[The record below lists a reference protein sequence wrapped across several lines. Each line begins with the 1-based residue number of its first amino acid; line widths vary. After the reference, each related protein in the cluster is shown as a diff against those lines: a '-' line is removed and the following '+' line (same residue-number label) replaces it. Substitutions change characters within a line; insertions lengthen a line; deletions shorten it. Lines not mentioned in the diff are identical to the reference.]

1 MRKKGKRKWI
11 RKEKEVKDRP
21 FSLMPSVL
29 SSNIFSSSQLQIRK
43 KKRKKGKGKRIRN
56 EKRGE
61 RSTVFCPFSTVKV
74 LSSNIFSSSSQL
86 QSNK

>member
-43 KKRKKGKGKRIRN
+43 KKRQKGKGKRIRN
-56 EKRGE
+56 EKKRGKIYG
-61 RSTVFCPFSTVKV
+61 FLPLLHC
-74 LSSNIFSSSSQL
+74 
-86 QSNK
+86 